1 MKSFLSIFFLLNT
14 ILSSINFLSTK
25 STASALAPFLIVV
38 AIGLVLDGIEEIKRY
53 RNDVKVNNTKV
64 KIYKNKKL
72 RNAEW
77 SKVKI
82 GNLVKVKKDENFP
95 ADMLVIFSSNKEGNF
110 YLQTSNIDGETNL
123 KERDA
128 LDYTQKLFMN
138 KKFKKTHDNLNNLFK
153 HEDDNNNP
161 NCLIE
166 VEQPN
171 KNIYEINGSIIF
183 YGDENNK
190 NFFNIKS
197 TAIRGAKLKNTE
209 YIYGIIIY
217 TGKETKIMKNIV
229 KQRVKSAN
237 IDKLIDN
244 IVYIIVILRFIYIII
259 FMLLGMFNRYRHLPE
274 YDETDKGR
282 IIYDYL
288 YYYRH
293 SNGKK
298 NKKNDFENIK
308 YFTAHFICSAT
319 LLPTSVILLS
329 AISKIIQSLFLEFLE
344 KPLRQKDN
352 EKMKCFSTE
361 LLSDL
366 GSVKYIFSDKT
377 GTLTK
382 NETQFKACSIFTYL
396 FDETDN
402 YDENGNNFISKSDIN
417 SFITPNNYSKKM
429 STASRSNFSTNF
441 DTNNIL
447 KRLKLRNIPI
457 DIKNITGC
465 PFNEQG
471 EALEEFM
478 LNMSLN
484 HDILIEQNDKNEKNL
499 NEEDISN
506 INYQGTNPD
515 EITLVGAAKE
525 LGYCYLG
532 KNKNILKIRRR
543 LYNDKGLEEGAEI
556 LNFELL
562 LKIPFASA
570 RQRSSIIVKDIKSK
584 KIKIYIKGSDNKI
597 FERLNKYSIEN
608 ILEITKEHVNNFARR
623 GLRTLCY
630 CYKVIQENDWNNWI
644 NKYNIIREE
653 QKVNNLVEDK
663 LEDLYNQLEKDCFL
677 LGATALED
685 QLQDCVKD
693 DIQQF
698 IEAGINFW
706 MLTGDKMD
714 TAESIGHSIKLFDSD
729 TEVFKIKG
737 NNQEEIIN
745 RMKEIKESITK
756 AQKELSDFNIN
767 DDIGKKENVD
777 NKVEV
782 LKLKVK
788 KKFETIY
795 EDEKEDNIH
804 ESNNKEMD
812 KGNNNHNENNDIKI
826 NINEPDKF
834 SESKQPN
841 NSKRKIE
848 NGIYSY
854 KTEELSG
861 NRLLSK
867 YELNKIKN
875 DSIEEIDEDVI
886 SNKKKDS
893 IPNMSIFKFMVDNQ
907 YFINSNV
914 DLENLSIIQG
924 KVIKPEFSFSDNNSQ
939 NGANDSSKK
948 ILEIKTNGINNNKKR
963 GNDIRNMDTNINTLN
978 DLKKNKEINTE
989 EINEENSNNNENN
1002 INKNEGVNDK
1012 ISFADEIEFKNNKS
1026 DKNNNGIELIK
1037 IVKKSE
1043 ANTNICEDNNN
1054 SNENKY
1060 KNIQELIVNLGLS
1073 NNNKNKVNNNI
1084 KKYNTVQINNSPN
1097 EKQKLTN
1104 NKSKDNLNITKK
1116 ELKEDK
1122 LDKYRNLS
1130 SKNLELS
1137 DIKKLQRTKINLPT
1151 KASVFLEYLGECLEK
1166 AKETFKIQQKAFT
1179 LFKIPYLYNISDKD
1193 VLDYIDENNSLTTPK
1208 VKVKNYLLHTKIKY
1222 SLIIQGESVHLCT
1235 SKGEA
1240 GKLFWFLI
1248 QHSRSVICCRCSPIQ
1263 KSEIVKFVKN
1273 NTKDLT
1279 LAIGDGENDVN
1290 MIKTAHIGI
1299 GIYGK
1304 EGAQAA
1310 YNSDYAFYEFKYLK
1324 ILLFANGR
1332 FILLRNSYLYNLF
1345 FSKNFVYTLQFF
1357 IFNMFTL
1364 YSGTYLFDEFY
1375 DSMFNTFISVISLV
1389 TYSILEEDIE
1399 LDFSKTRY
1407 YKKEKD
1413 MMNYLLPDMYKQ
1425 ARDIKPL
1432 NVIRYCVITFLSLI
1446 MALIFYG
1453 FFNYAFLD
1461 MIKNSQGSIVTF
1473 YEFIFYLYFSIVATH
1488 FFMIY
1493 IDTSLYNYLVIIFFF
1508 VQILAD
1514 ILFVII
1520 MNSIDNDFQLS
1531 GIVGEVSNSPICFL
1545 TSIVICGFIC
1555 LCYFILRQAE
1565 FFFGVNLV
1573 NLIKMNKL
1581 EAIYIGKYYKKKI
1594 NQMIRAI
1601 RGIVKFKKIH
1611 KEMKGGKIN
1620 EGNKNNQ
1627 YENLVDIKMKKMV
1640 QDYENQKYKK
1650 NYE

>member
-1 MKSFLSIFFLLNT
+1 MKSLLNIIFLINT
-14 ILSSINFLSTK
+14 ILSSIKFLSVK
-25 STASALAPFLIVV
+25 SASSAITPFIIVV
-38 AIGLVLDGIEEIKRY
+38 SIGLILDGIEELKRY
-53 RNDVKVNNTKV
+53 RNDVKANNTKV
-64 KIYKNKKL
+64 KIYQNKKF
-72 RNAEW
+72 RNIEW

-82 GNLVKVKKDENFP
+82 GNLIKVKKDENFP

-128 LDYTQKLFMN
+128 LGFTQKLFLD
-138 KKFKKTHDNLNNLFK
+138 KKFKKTHDNLHKLFK
-153 HEDDNNNP
+153 HENDNNNP
-161 NCLIE
+161 NCIIE

-183 YGDENNK
+183 NGDEQNK
-190 NFFNIKS
+190 NFFNMKS

-209 YIYGIIIY
+209 FIYGIIIY

-229 KQRVKSAN
+229 KQSVKSAN

-244 IVYIIVILRFIYIII
+244 IVFIILIIRFVYIII
-259 FMLLGMFNRYRHLPE
+259 FMLLGMMERYKHLPE
-274 YDETDKGR
+274 YDERDKGK

-288 YYYRH
+288 FYYRH
-293 SNGKK
+293 SDGKK
-298 NKKNDFENIK
+298 NKRNNFENIK
-308 YFTAHFICSAT
+308 YFTAHFIVSGT
-319 LLPTSVILLS
+319 LLPTSVTLLS
-329 AISKIIQSLFLEFLE
+329 AITKIIQSLFLEFLE

-396 FDETDN
+396 FDENDN
-402 YDENGNNFISKSDIN
+402 YDELGGNLLSKSEVN

-441 DTNNIL
+441 DANNIL

-457 DIKNITGC
+457 DIKNISGC

-484 HDILIEQNDKNEKNL
+484 HDILIEQQEKKDKNL
-499 NEEDISN
+499 SEEDISN
-506 INYQGTNPD
+506 INYEGTNPD

-532 KNKNILKIRRR
+532 KNKNILKVRRR
-543 LYNDKGLEEGAEI
+543 LYNSKGVEDGAEI

-562 LKIPFASA
+562 LKIPFESA
-570 RQRSSIIVKDIKSK
+570 RQRSSIIVKDTKSK
-584 KIKIYIKGSDNKI
+584 KIKIYIKGSDNRI
-597 FERLNKYSIEN
+597 FERLNNYSIEN

-630 CYKVIQENDWNNWI
+630 CYKIIPENEWKEWI

-653 QKVNNLVEDK
+653 QKVNNSIQDK
-663 LEDLYNQLEKDCFL
+663 LEDLYNELEKDCYL

-729 TEVFKIKG
+729 TEVFKIIG
-737 NNQEEIIN
+737 NNKEEIIN
-745 RMKEIKESITK
+745 RMKEIKENITK
-756 AQKELSDFNIN
+756 AQKELSNFNID
-767 DDIGKKENVD
+767 DDIGKKVNVD
-777 NKVEV
+777 KKVEV

-795 EDEKEDNIH
+795 EDSKEDNMRDLNKQKVKSHKNH
-804 ESNNKEMD
+804 EDCDTKIIASNTDRN
-812 KGNNNHNENNDIKI
+812 
-826 NINEPDKF
+826 P
-834 SESKQPN
+834 ESKYPN
-841 NSKRKIE
+841 FSKRKIE

-854 KTEELSG
+854 RTDEISA
-861 NRLLSK
+861 NRLIPK
-867 YELNKIKN
+867 EDINNIIN
-875 DSIEEIDEDVI
+875 ESIEEVNEDVV

-924 KVIKPEFSFSDNNSQ
+924 KVIKPEFSFSDNSQ
-939 NGANDSSKK
+939 NGAIDSSKK
-948 ILEIKTNGINNNKKR
+948 ILEIKTNGVWNNKSK
-963 GNDIRNMDTNINTLN
+963 GNDIKNMDTNINTEN
-978 DLKKNKEINTE
+978 DLKKNMEINAE
-989 EINEENSNNNENN
+989 EKKEENQNEKDINENGGFNDNISFADRIEFKNDKCDNDNNNRNDINKIIKTNETKTNLYEDINNSNETKNRNIQELMKNLGLNNNNNGSNSNNN
-1002 INKNEGVNDK
+1002 NK
-1012 ISFADEIEFKNNKS
+1012 
-1026 DKNNNGIELIK
+1026 IK
-1037 IVKKSE
+1037 G
-1043 ANTNICEDNNN
+1043 
-1054 SNENKY
+1054 Y
-1060 KNIQELIVNLGLS
+1060 Q
-1073 NNNKNKVNNNI
+1073 
-1084 KKYNTVQINNSPN
+1084 TVQIKIDIND
-1097 EKQKLTN
+1097 EQEL
-1104 NKSKDNLNITKK
+1104 NKDKNIDNLNLLKSEK
-1116 ELKEDK
+1116 KEDK
-1122 LDKYRNLS
+1122 VDIYKNLS

-1137 DIKKLQRTKINLPT
+1137 EIKKLQRTKINLPT

-1193 VLDYIDENNSLTTPK
+1193 VLDYIDENDSLTTPK
-1208 VKVKNYLLHTKIKY
+1208 LKVKNYFLHTKIKY
-1222 SLIIQGESVHLCT
+1222 SLIIQGESVNLCT
-1235 SKGEA
+1235 LEGEA
-1240 GKLFWFLI
+1240 EKLFWFLI

-1263 KSEIVKFVKN
+1263 KSKIVKFVKR

-1345 FSKNFVYTLQFF
+1345 FSKNFVYTLQYF
-1357 IFNMFTL
+1357 IFNLFTL
-1364 YSGTYLFDEFY
+1364 YSGTYLYDEFY
-1375 DSMFNTFISVISLV
+1375 DSMFNTFITVISLA
-1389 TYSILEEDIE
+1389 TYSILDEDIE
-1399 LDFSKTRY
+1399 LDFSKTKY

-1413 MMNYLLPDMYKQ
+1413 MMNYLLPDMYKE

-1432 NVIRYCVITFLSLI
+1432 NVIRYCAITFLSLI
-1446 MALIFYG
+1446 TALIFFG

-1461 MIKNSQGSIVTF
+1461 KIKNSQGSVVTL
-1473 YEFIFYLYFSIVATH
+1473 YELIFHLYFSIVFTH
-1488 FFMIY
+1488 FFMVY
-1493 IDTSLYNYLVIIFFF
+1493 IDTSLFNYLVIIFFF
-1508 VQILAD
+1508 VQIIAD

-1520 MNSIDNDFQLS
+1520 MNSIDNDFPLS
-1531 GIVGEVSNSPICFL
+1531 GIVGEVTNSPLCFL
-1545 TSIVICGFIC
+1545 TSIVICGFVC
-1555 LCYFILRQAE
+1555 LCYFILRRAE
-1565 FFFGVNLV
+1565 FFFGINLV

-1611 KEMKGGKIN
+1611 KEMKGMKN
-1620 EGNKNNQ
+1620 YEENNKNQ
-1627 YENLVDIKMKKMV
+1627 YENLVDLKMKKMV
-1640 QDYENQKYKK
+1640 QEYENRRYKK
-1650 NYE
+1650 NYV